1 MDSNSRKPDKP
12 HVVFLPFPAQGHIK
26 PLLKVAKLLHYR
38 GFHITF
44 VNTEFN
50 HKRFLKSLGP
60 NSLDGLPDFRFE
72 TIPDGLPP
80 SDDDATQHAPS
91 LCDAI
96 RKKLSLPPFLD
107 LLKKLNPPVTCI
119 FSDWLMLYSVEA
131 AEQLGVPVIM
141 FVSFAA
147 CVFMA
152 ISHYPALVHREFA
165 PLKDEECLTNGFL
178 DTVIDWIPGIKEI
191 RLKDL
196 PTFFRTTNPED
207 SLFNNMME
215 AAAISHKASAVV
227 IPSFEELEPDVLDV
241 MKSSMKSLNVYTI
254 GPLQLLLN
262 NVPEDMNSKHIE
274 DSLWKEEKECL
285 QWLDT
290 KPPNSVVYVNFGS
303 FVVLTP
309 QQLVEFG
316 MGLVNSNQAFL
327 WIIRPDL
334 VAGESA
340 VSTAEFVRELANKER
355 GLIASWCPQEQV
367 LNHPSIGGFLTHCGW
382 NSTIESLSAGVPML
396 CWPFFA
402 DQQTNCRYSCREW
415 GVGMEIESDVNRDD
429 IEKLLRE
436 LMEEGEK
443 GKKMKEKAMEWKK
456 LAQEAAG
463 LNGSSSINFDSSTI
477 SYSAQ
482 EREDWEIQDQFLI
495 GWLKGTIDRKPI
507 LIYKFKVLLTLI
519 EKAILMIT
527 GAAALATN
535 LVLHAKVKRVELDLS
550 FVREKVASK
559 SLEVKYIPTEEQLAD
574 IFTKAFGITR
584 FLYLKQKLHLQD
596 TKTATMA

>member
-241 MKSSMKSLNVYTI
+241 MKSSMKSLNVFTI

-463 LNGSSSINFDSSTI
+463 LNGSSSVNFDSSTI

-482 EREDWEIQDQFLI
+482 EQEDWEIQDQFLI

-507 LIYKFKVLLTLI
+507 LIYKFKVLLILI
-519 EKAILMIT
+519 GKEILMIT
-527 GAAALATN
+527 G
-535 LVLHAKVKRVELDLS
+535 
-550 FVREKVASK
+550 
-559 SLEVKYIPTEEQLAD
+559 
-574 IFTKAFGITR
+574 
-584 FLYLKQKLHLQD
+584 
-596 TKTATMA
+596 